1 MREERI
7 WTARELDFESH
18 NGKSGFES
26 HNGKL
31 KTYKSESLSYC
42 LII

>member
-7 WTARELDFESH
+7 WTARTEVLNH
-18 NGKSGFES
+18 NGKLGFES

-31 KTYKSESLSYC
+31 KVH
-42 LII
+42 